1 MATVLQLK
9 KKGKKGGAAIF
20 VMQSSGWFQV
30 HLIVITHLMSDA
42 HSAA

>member
-1 MATVLQLK
+1 MATVLQLN

-42 HSAA
+42 QRAA